1 MFGKPAFP
9 VVLLS
14 LFVHCINAASND
26 AFYEE
31 LFIKSLEKGNVL
43 NHFQFTTIW
52 NSSISEEETCEL
64 DLKDSLKNIFQQ

>member
-1 MFGKPAFP
+1 MADKLGKPAFL
-9 VVLLS
+9 VAILS
-14 LFVHCINAASND
+14 FFMQCISAANED

-52 NSSISEEETCEL
+52 NSSISDESTCEFL
-64 DLKDSLKNIFQQ
+64 INL